1 MTLPGLRFTGEMCC
15 FRLGVLGDLKVRV
28 GVTSL
33 TTLHGDTVFC
43 GWGVVVQDVTKLQL
57 VVLHLIGV
65 VGIEIRTISSD
76 GLAGEARFEDAVD
89 TRVMGELHERVFL
102 RVTGLCRLAGVK
114 LGGKK
119 QDVNKHLCIKCM

>member
-1 MTLPGLRFTGEMCC
+1 MGEMCC

-33 TTLHGDTVFC
+33 TTLHGDVVFC

-65 VGIEIRTISSD
+65 VGTEIRMISSD
-76 GLAGEARFEDAVD
+76 GLAGEARFEDALD
-89 TRVMGELHERVFL
+89 TRFMGDLHERVFL
-102 RVTGLCRLAGVK
+102 RFAGLCRLAGVK
-114 LGGKK
+114 LGKK
-119 QDVNKHLCIKCM
+119 SKMLLCHH